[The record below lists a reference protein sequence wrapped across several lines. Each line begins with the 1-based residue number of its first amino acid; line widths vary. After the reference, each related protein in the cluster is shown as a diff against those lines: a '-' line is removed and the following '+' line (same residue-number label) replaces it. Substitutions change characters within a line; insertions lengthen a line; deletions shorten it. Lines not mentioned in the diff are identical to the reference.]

1 MNLKESFRYQNFL
14 DSMLRSAVSSISQR
28 EHCLTITK
36 THLRSKVNPDAE
48 DMVETVEVE
57 AFYHN
62 DDVLDF
68 LEFLVNEKS
77 VLTQKIN
84 QAKASIDIDIDAAI
98 ESNKFRQSI
107 SATIKNMLR
116 CQPRKTTEQGR
127 DYKFNVEGNQ
137 ISYYYDIEIESVDSY
152 NRDKAKNLMRNL
164 IAEADKTSTA
174 IDAALINTQVDY
186 EPKFDVN
193 ENFEDIMESF
203 ISKRNN

>member
-14 DSMLRSAVSSISQR
+14 DSMMRSAVASISQR

-36 THLRSKVNPDAE
+36 THLRNKVNPDAE

-84 QAKASIDIDIDAAI
+84 QAKAAIDIDIDAAI

-107 SATIKNMLR
+107 SGTIKNMMR
-116 CQPRKTTEQGR
+116 YQPRKTTEQGR

-137 ISYYYDIEIESVDSY
+137 TTYYYDIEIESVDSY
-152 NRDKAKNLMRNL
+152 DRNKAKNLMRNL
-164 IAEADKTSTA
+164 IAEADKNSTA

-193 ENFEDIMESF
+193 ENFEDVMEAF